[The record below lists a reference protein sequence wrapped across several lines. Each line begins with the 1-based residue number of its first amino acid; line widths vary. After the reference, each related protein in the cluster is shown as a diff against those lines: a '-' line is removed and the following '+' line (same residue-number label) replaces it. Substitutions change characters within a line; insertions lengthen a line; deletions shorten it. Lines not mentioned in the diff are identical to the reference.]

1 MDATLTLRLDGGLRR
16 KLRARAVALKV
27 SEAEVVRQA
36 LDREVNAEPLGKRIS
51 NLRGVLRSPRKPDD
65 DPWRKAIRE
74 NNWRS

>member
-36 LDREVNAEPLGKRIS
+36 LDREVNTEPLGKRIS
-51 NLRGVLRSPRKPDD
+51 SLRGVLRSPRKPDD

-74 NNWRS
+74 NNWRP

>member
-16 KLRARAVALKV
+16 KLRARAAALKV

-36 LDREVNAEPLGKRIS
+36 LDREVNTEPLGKRIGHLMGS
-51 NLRGVLRSPRKPDD
+51 LRLPRKTDGD
-65 DPWRKAIRE
+65 AWRKSIRE

>member
-16 KLRARAVALKV
+16 KLRARAAALKV

-36 LDREVNAEPLGKRIS
+36 LDREVNTEPLGKRIS
-51 NLRGVLRSPRKPDD
+51 SLRGVLRSPRTPDGD
-65 DPWRKAIRE
+65 SWRKAIRE

>member
-36 LDREVNAEPLGKRIS
+36 VSREVNTEPLGKRIS
-51 NLRGVLRSPRKPDD
+51 GLRGVLRLPRVPDGD
-65 DPWRKAIRE
+65 SWRKAIRE
-74 NNWRS
+74 NNWRP

>member
-16 KLRARAVALKV
+16 KLRARAAALKV

-36 LDREVNAEPLGKRIS
+36 LDREVNEEPLGKRIAK
-51 NLRGVLRSPRKPDD
+51 LRGVLRLPRTTD

-74 NNWRS
+74 HNWRP